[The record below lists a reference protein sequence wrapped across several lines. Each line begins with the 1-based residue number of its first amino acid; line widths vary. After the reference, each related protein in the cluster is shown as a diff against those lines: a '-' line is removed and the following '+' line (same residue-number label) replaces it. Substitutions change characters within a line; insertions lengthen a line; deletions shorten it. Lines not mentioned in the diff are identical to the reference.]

1 MYTYMIKYIIYIIS
15 IILGIIVGRVLF
27 NKYNIKYHGPNS
39 SNVKNTIHKKDGK
52 CYIFEP
58 HVYMCPII

>member
-1 MYTYMIKYIIYIIS
+1 MIKYIIYIIT
-15 IILGIIVGRVLF
+15 IIFGILAGYLSF

-39 SNVKNTIHKKDGK
+39 AHVKNIIHKNDDK

-58 HVYMCPII
+58 HVYMCPLI